1 MRLPLPQFS
10 TGAKNPQH
18 IAEVIETST
27 CEFLAQCLEPEDLKL
42 AVMPTFGSIVKAADE
57 ETGNQILAVVYHATT
72 APIDSVHRA
81 RALGMSLDELREEQ
95 PQIFAMLKTEFKAAI
110 IGFED
115 DRGKCINTSHP
126 ARPKSIKG
134 CISVVSRRLSSL
146 ANSWNFYGL
155 YYRYRV
161 PLWRLLPPLQ
171 SARFTT

>member
-10 TGAKNPQH
+10 IGAKNPQH

-57 ETGNQILAVVYHATT
+57 ESGNQILAVVYHATT

-115 DRGKCINTSHP
+115 DKGQMYQYSWRSMAPGPAAAAAVGECARAERSCAAEGRREGKRSEAFRN
-126 ARPKSIKG
+126 G
-134 CISVVSRRLSSL
+134 VE
-146 ANSWNFYGL
+146 
-155 YYRYRV
+155 
-161 PLWRLLPPLQ
+161 
-171 SARFTT
+171 